1 MQCLPTSL
9 SLSAET
15 SDHLNWACPPRVPPR
30 TGSNISG
37 FAVQKVVVGSTC
49 TVKSSRIMSSA
60 SHYTDLLTI
69 PSMILVLHD
78 SVDILVE
85 ITEVFTFAN
94 ARVLLQ
100 TVDMVGAKHT

>member
-1 MQCLPTSL
+1 
-9 SLSAET
+9 
-15 SDHLNWACPPRVPPR
+15 
-30 TGSNISG
+30 
-37 FAVQKVVVGSTC
+37 
-49 TVKSSRIMSSA
+49 MSSA